1 MNGNDMCRRVFNSR
15 AVKGTKRFF
24 TNHGAD
30 IFAILAGIG
39 VFATGVSA
47 FSAGKKIGSQK
58 ELRGTEDASSETGQ
72 EDNGER
78 ESDAKL
84 LVPPVVFGTIT
95 VGSIAASRVLGRK
108 REESLLAAGAALTA
122 YYSRK
127 CKLEEKGMGRGEG
140 CRLPRNASNIEST
153 GTEDILFIEDFTGRK
168 FRTTWAEYE
177 DAKRKL
183 QEQFSISQC
192 VVLNDFYELLGLE
205 KTNAGEILGWTIDQM
220 ILGRLYDGE
229 TIPYEDAL
237 TQLCIE
243 EDTDD
248 DGNVVIYYCILPIGG
263 LAGVGP
269 CNY

>member
-1 MNGNDMCRRVFNSR
+1 MNDSFTKISNNICSR
-15 AVKGTKRFF
+15 WANVRKTAKLR
-24 TNHGAD
+24 TNQLLRDHGAD
-30 IFAILAGIG
+30 IFSVLAGIG
-39 VFATGVSA
+39 VIATGVSA
-47 FSAGKKIGSQK
+47 YNAGRNAESGNS
-58 ELRGTEDASSETGQ
+58 
-72 EDNGER
+72 DNGKGMWK
-78 ESDAKL
+78 AHNL
-84 LVPPVVFGTIT
+84 FVPVSFGSGTI
-95 VGSIAASRVLGRK
+95 GCIYAARK
-108 REESLLAAGAALTA
+108 FGKLKEESLLAACSVLALYAKRKEQISGAESEIREPVGGL
-122 YYSRK
+122 RHFD
-127 CKLEEKGMGRGEG
+127 
-140 CRLPRNASNIEST
+140 ASNIEST
-153 GTEDILFIEDFTGRK
+153 DTGDILFIEDFTGRK
-168 FRTTWAEYE
+168 FRTTWAAYE

-183 QEQFSISQC
+183 QEQFSISQS

-220 ILGRLYDGE
+220 ILDRFYDGE

>member
-1 MNGNDMCRRVFNSR
+1 MNANNICKR
-15 AVKGTKRFF
+15 AVKGTKRFL
-24 TNHGAD
+24 TNHGED
-30 IFAILAGIG
+30 IFSVLAGIG
-39 VFATGVSA
+39 VIATGIS
-47 FSAGKKIGSQK
+47 SYELGKTRAEILDDSERRSISKRSTIAAAKAIGF
-58 ELRGTEDASSETGQ
+58 GA
-72 EDNGER
+72 
-78 ESDAKL
+78 
-84 LVPPVVFGTIT
+84 GTI
-95 VGSIAASRVLGRK
+95 GCIYGARHYGKL
-108 REESLLAAGAALTA
+108 REKSLLAACSVLAS
-122 YYSRK
+122 YCVRQ
-127 CKLEEKGMGRGEG
+127 RGIREDDV
-140 CRLPRNASNIEST
+140 ASGQSDIGWDSSSIKMTSAIEST
-153 GTEDILFIEDFTGRK
+153 DTDDIIFIEDFTGRK
-168 FRTTWAEYE
+168 FRTTWAAYE

-220 ILGRLYDGE
+220 ILGQLYDGE